1 MDFVLP
7 VAVAT
12 KNGKKAVITLNGDK
26 GNMYRQLQDKLGIED
41 TTKSIAHIEVN
52 PDSFL
57 GKAIEDSY
65 YYDEEDGLLDLNSIV
80 EKLNGFD
87 SWQEIY
93 EDIVNDTSEIDEEF
107 SNKTFFDFDDDG
119 MDQIFSILNRDPM
132 YLAKAIHKSPN
143 FNWTDPYLWI
153 DDNLIVGTSTDN
165 TDLDFSDKGLQK
177 AVLEKWLS
185 EA

>member
-12 KNGKKAVITLNGDK
+12 KAGKKAVITLD
-26 GNMYRQLQDKLGIED
+26 GNEGKMKRQLQDKLGVED
-41 TTKSIAHIEVN
+41 TTRSIAHIEVN

-57 GKAIEDSY
+57 GKAIESEY
-65 YYDEEDGLLDLNSIV
+65 YYDDTEGLLDLNSIV

-87 SWQEIY
+87 SWQDIY
-93 EDIVNDTSEIDEEF
+93 DDIVNDTDEIDDEF
-107 SNKTFFDFDDDG
+107 SNKTFFVFDDNG
-119 MDQIFSILNRDPM
+119 MDEIFSILKRDPM
-132 YLAKAIHKSPN
+132 YFAKAIHKSPN
-143 FNWTDPYLWI
+143 FNWTDPYLWV
-153 DDNLIVGTSTDN
+153 DDNLIVGTSTES

-177 AVLEKWLS
+177 AVLEKWLG

>member
-12 KNGKKAVITLNGDK
+12 KAGKKAVITLNGDK

-41 TTKSIAHIEVN
+41 TTESIAHIEVN
-52 PDSFL
+52 PDSLL

-80 EKLNGFD
+80 ERLNKFND
-87 SWQEIY
+87 F
-93 EDIVNDTSEIDEEF
+93 EDIYDDLVDTYEIDPEF

-119 MDQIFSILNRDPM
+119 MEQIFDILKRDPM
-132 YLAKAIHKSPN
+132 YFAKAIHKFPN

-153 DDNLIVGTSTDN
+153 DDNLIVGTSTEN
-165 TDLDFSDKGLQK
+165 TDLDFSDKNLQK
-177 AVLEKWLS
+177 AVVDQWLD

>member
-57 GKAIEDSY
+57 GKAIEDVY
-65 YYDEEDGLLDLNSIV
+65 YYDTESLLDLNSIV

-87 SWQEIY
+87 SWQDIY
-93 EDIVNDTSEIDEEF
+93 DDIVNDTSEIGDEF
-107 SNKTFFDFDDDG
+107 SNKTFFDFDDHG
-119 MDQIFSILNRDPM
+119 MDEIFSILKRDPM
-132 YLAKAIHKSPN
+132 YLAEAIYNSPH
-143 FNWTDPYLWI
+143 FHWTDKYLWY
-153 DDNLIVGTSTDN
+153 DDTGYVGTSTEN
-165 TDLDFSDKGLQK
+165 TDLDFSDKDLQK
-177 AVLEKWLS
+177 AVLEKWL
-185 EA
+185 EEI

>member
-12 KNGKKAVITLNGDK
+12 KNDKKAVITLTGDK

-41 TTKSIAHIEVN
+41 TTESIAHIEVN
-52 PDSFL
+52 PNSLL

-80 EKLNGFD
+80 ERLNKFND
-87 SWQEIY
+87 F
-93 EDIVNDTSEIDEEF
+93 EDIYDDLVDTYEIDPEF
-107 SNKTFFDFDDDG
+107 SNKTFFDFDDHG
-119 MDQIFSILNRDPM
+119 MDEIFSILGRDPM
-132 YLAKAIHKSPN
+132 AFAKAITNSPH
-143 FNWTDPYLWI
+143 FYWTEPYLWYSETGY
-153 DDNLIVGTSTDN
+153 VGTSTES
-165 TDLDFSDKGLQK
+165 TDFDFSDKNLQK
-177 AVLEKWLS
+177 AVVDQWLD

>member
-12 KNGKKAVITLNGDK
+12 KAGKKAVITLNGDK
-26 GNMYRQLQDKLGIED
+26 GNMYRQLQDKLSIED

-80 EKLNGFD
+80 ERLNKFND
-87 SWQEIY
+87 F
-93 EDIVNDTSEIDEEF
+93 EDIYDDLVDTYEIDPEF
-107 SNKTFFDFDDDG
+107 SNKTFFDFDDHG
-119 MDQIFSILNRDPM
+119 MDEIFSILGRDPM
-132 YLAKAIHKSPN
+132 AFAKAITNSPH
-143 FNWTDPYLWI
+143 FYWTEPYLWYSETGY
-153 DDNLIVGTSTDN
+153 VGTSTES
-165 TDLDFSDKGLQK
+165 TDLDFSDKNLQK
-177 AVLEKWLS
+177 AVVDQWLD

>member
-1 MDFVLP
+1 MDFVLQ

-12 KNGKKAVITLNGDK
+12 KAGKKAVISLDGDK
-26 GNMYRQLQDKLGIED
+26 GKMQRQLEDKLDVED

-52 PDSFL
+52 PNSLL

-80 EKLNGFD
+80 ERLNKFND
-87 SWQEIY
+87 F
-93 EDIVNDTSEIDEEF
+93 EDIYDDLVDTYEIDPEF

-119 MDQIFSILNRDPM
+119 MEQIFDILKRDPM
-132 YLAKAIHKSPN
+132 YFAKAIHKSPN

-153 DDNLIVGTSTDN
+153 DGNLIVGTSTEN
-165 TDLDFSDKGLQK
+165 TDLDFSDKNLQK
-177 AVLEKWLS
+177 AVVDQWLD

>member
-12 KNGKKAVITLNGDK
+12 KAGKKAVISLDGDK
-26 GNMYRQLQDKLGIED
+26 GKMQRQLEDKLDVED

-52 PDSFL
+52 PNSLL

-65 YYDEEDGLLDLNSIV
+65 YYDDTEGLLDLNSVV

-93 EDIVNDTSEIDEEF
+93 EDIVNDTDEIDEEF

-143 FNWTDPYLWI
+143 FYWTDPYLWV
-153 DDNLIVGTSTDN
+153 DNNLIVGTSTEN

>member
-12 KNGKKAVITLNGDK
+12 KNDKKAVITLTGDK
-26 GNMYRQLQDKLGIED
+26 GNMYRQLQDKLDVED

-52 PDSFL
+52 PNSLL

-80 EKLNGFD
+80 ERLNKFND
-87 SWQEIY
+87 F
-93 EDIVNDTSEIDEEF
+93 EDIYDDLVDTYEIDPEF
-107 SNKTFFDFDDDG
+107 SNKTFFDFDDHG
-119 MDQIFSILNRDPM
+119 MDEIFSILGRDPM
-132 YLAKAIHKSPN
+132 AFAKAITNSPH
-143 FNWTDPYLWI
+143 FYWTEPYLWYSETGY
-153 DDNLIVGTSTDN
+153 VGTSTES
-165 TDLDFSDKGLQK
+165 TDFDFSDKNLQK
-177 AVLEKWLS
+177 AVVDQWLD

>member
-12 KNGKKAVITLNGDK
+12 KNGKKAVITLTGDEGK
-26 GNMYRQLQDKLGIED
+26 MKRQLQDKLGVED

-57 GKAIEDSY
+57 GRAIEDVY
-65 YYDEEDGLLDLNSIV
+65 YYDDTEGLYELNSIV

-87 SWQEIY
+87 SWQDIY

-107 SNKTFFDFDDDG
+107 SNKIFFDFDDHG
-119 MDQIFSILNRDPM
+119 MDEIFSILGRDPM
-132 YLAKAIHKSPN
+132 AFAKAITNSPH
-143 FNWTDPYLWI
+143 FYWTEPYLWYSETGY
-153 DDNLIVGTSTDN
+153 VGTSTES
-165 TDLDFSDKGLQK
+165 TDFDFSDKNLQK
-177 AVLEKWLS
+177 AVVDQWLD